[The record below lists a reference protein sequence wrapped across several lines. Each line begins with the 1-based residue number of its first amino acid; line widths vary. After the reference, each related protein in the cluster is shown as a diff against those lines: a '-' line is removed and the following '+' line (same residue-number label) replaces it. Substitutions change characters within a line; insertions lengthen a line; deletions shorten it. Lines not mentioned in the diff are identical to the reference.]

1 MVISQ
6 CAAAMAAGNTLRK
19 RRVSDDMAT
28 FSYSVRNPG
37 GGVSNGTM
45 TADSRIDALNS
56 LRNKGM
62 YVVDLREQETETDV
76 SGSGFGGGFF
86 QRVKLEEMAIFTK
99 QLAAMIGAGISIT
112 RSLQTLAKQ
121 EKNEYFSKL
130 LIAVKNDVAAGLPL
144 SAALA
149 KYPRVFNAMIISLVL
164 AAEETGTLDTT
175 LEQLASNLESE
186 VALRHE
192 ISAGMRYP
200 QIVCTAALLIV
211 VFIMIFVIPQFKEIF
226 ESLHAPLPWMT
237 KVVVGVAM
245 VLKKFGILL
254 IPLIFGL
261 PWLLNL
267 VHSLP
272 GGRQM
277 IDTVKL
283 RLPVFGELLRK
294 IILARTS
301 RVFSTMLS
309 AGVPILKSL
318 SIVEQTSLNAI
329 YEEGFAEIRNAVKE
343 GRTISGPMEGKTFLF
358 PPMVT
363 AMVAVGEESGTLDHM
378 LMKIN
383 HFYTREIEATVKK
396 LTALLEPVLIGT
408 LGVIIGFI
416 VIAMWMPL
424 FGVIKLI
431 QNME

>member
-1 MVISQ
+1 
-6 CAAAMAAGNTLRK
+6 
-19 RRVSDDMAT
+19 MAT
-28 FSYSVRNPG
+28 FTYSVRSAS
-37 GGVSNGTM
+37 GGVTTGTV
-45 TADSRIDALNS
+45 AAESRIDALNS

-62 YVVDLREQETETDV
+62 FVIDLREQEIETDV
-76 SGSGFGGGFF
+76 NAGGFGGGFF
-86 QRVKLEEMAIFTK
+86 QRVKLEEMAVFTK
-99 QLAAMIGAGISIT
+99 QLAAMVGAGISIT

-121 EKNEYFSKL
+121 QSNEFFQKL
-130 LIAVKNDVAAGLPL
+130 LMAVKNDVAAGLPL
-144 SAALA
+144 SAAVA
-149 KYPRVFNAMIISLVL
+149 KYPRVFNAMMVSLII

-175 LEQLASNLESE
+175 LDQLAATLEAE
-186 VALRHE
+186 VALRQE

-200 QIVCTAALLIV
+200 QIVATAALLIV
-211 VFIMIFVIPQFKEIF
+211 CFVMIFVIPQFKEIF
-226 ESLHAPLPWMT
+226 SSLGAKLPWMT
-237 KVVVGVAM
+237 QVVVDLAVVM
-245 VLKKFGILL
+245 KRFWWLL
-254 IPLIFGL
+254 IPIFFGI

-267 VHSLP
+267 INTMP
-272 GGRQM
+272 GGRQALDQ
-277 IDTVKL
+277 IKL
-283 RLPVFGELLRK
+283 RLPVFGELTKK
-294 IILARTS
+294 IILSRTS

-329 YEEGFAEIRNAVKE
+329 YENGFANIRNAVKE
-343 GRTISGPMEGKTFLF
+343 GRSISGPMEQFPFLF
-358 PPMVT
+358 PPMVV

-383 HFYTREIEATVKK
+383 HFYTREVETTVKK

-431 QNME
+431 ENMK